1 MSKKWILS
9 IALAVSVSVTAACG
23 DEEAQEGQEGQEG
36 EGQQQEEG
44 QEGEAHEETPEKPEM
59 PDPDLE
65 DIPDVVAEVNGEEIS
80 KDEFESVYVSTLN
93 TYAMQGMNI
102 EEQDDDG
109 EMEKQIQEQTVE
121 QLIGQELLIQEADK
135 RELTASDE
143 EVEEELTSLK
153 EQFGSD
159 EEFKQ
164 ALESENLS
172 EEELQSD
179 IEKQVKVE
187 KLVEDEA
194 GNIEVSE
201 DELKEMYEQMSQA
214 QGGEDGEEGPSFEEM
229 KPQLEEQMKQQKEG
243 EEIQKLV
250 EELRESGD
258 VTVNI

>member
-9 IALAVSVSVTAACG
+9 LALAVSVSVTAACG
-23 DEEAQEGQEGQEG
+23 DEEAQDGQEGQEG

-44 QEGEAHEETPEKPEM
+44 QEDEANEEAPEEQEM

-102 EEQDDDG
+102 EEQDDGG
-109 EMEKQIQEQTVE
+109 EMKQQIQEQTVE
-121 QLIGQELLIQEADK
+121 QLIGQELLVQEANN
-135 RELTASDE
+135 RELSASQD
-143 EVEEELTSLK
+143 EVEAELSSLK
-153 EQFGSD
+153 ERFGSD
-159 EEFKQ
+159 EEFQQ

-172 EEELQSD
+172 EDDLQSD

-194 GNIEVSE
+194 GEIEVSE
-201 DELKEMYEQMSQA
+201 DELREMYEQMSQA
-214 QGGEDGEEGPSFEEM
+214 QDGEEGEDSPSFEEM
-229 KPQLEEQMKQQKEG
+229 KPQLEEQMVQQKEG

>member
-9 IALAVSVSVTAACG
+9 LALAVSVLVTAACG
-23 DEEAQEGQEGQEG
+23 DEEGQEG

-44 QEGEAHEETPEKPEM
+44 QEEKAQEEKAQEEAPEEQEM
-59 PDPDLE
+59 PEPDLE

-102 EEQDDDG
+102 EEQDDG
-109 EMEKQIQEQTVE
+109 GKMKQQIQEQTVE
-121 QLIGQELLIQEADK
+121 QLIGQELLVQEADK
-135 RELTASDE
+135 RELSASEDE
-143 EVEEELTSLK
+143 IKEELNSLK

-159 EEFKQ
+159 EEFQK

-172 EEELQSD
+172 EDELQSD

-187 KLVEDEA
+187 KLVKDEA
-194 GNIEVSE
+194 GEIEVSE
-201 DELKEMYEQMSQA
+201 DELRDMYEQMSQG
-214 QGGEDGEEGPSFEEM
+214 QQGEEGEDSPSFEEM
-229 KPQLEEQMKQQKEG
+229 KPQLEEQMVQQKEG